1 MVRNF
6 FWNLCVNQ
14 CSKPFK
20 GILVKPKQNKAKK
33 AKKKKKTL
41 IANATETSSTMLKQ

>member
-33 AKKKKKTL
+33 KKTL